1 MMKNLIIIIFICTLV
16 YSCGKK
22 GDPVYN
28 NEKFNHNNIYLHLDL
43 LMWKKGGPCL

>member
-1 MMKNLIIIIFICTLV
+1 MIKNLIIIIFICTLV

-28 NEKFNHNNIYLHLDL
+28 DENQNS
-43 LMWKKGGPCL
+43 KKIFSLRFITL

>member
-1 MMKNLIIIIFICTLV
+1 MIKNLIIIIFICTLV

-28 NEKFNHNNIYLHLDL
+28 NENQNTKILINLSSRSS
-43 LMWKKGGPCL
+43 